1 MRIKFYLIIFVFVSN
16 CLLATAQITAYQY
29 EAQKNITVSRAAVV
43 SAHTLASQ
51 AGESILKKGGNAID
65 AAIAT
70 QFALAVVY
78 PGAGNIGGGG
88 FMVAHLK
95 NGKDFSLDYR
105 ETAPAAAFK
114 DMYLDAAGNA
124 VTAMSQ
130 WGYKACGVPGTVA
143 GLFAALPYAKF
154 KMPVL
159 MAPAIQLAEKGFV
172 ITKEEAASLNSARK
186 DFMDLNKEPI
196 AFVKKE
202 LWKAG
207 DTLIQPQLAAT
218 LTRISKLGA
227 SGFYEGATA
236 LMIQNGLQKNGGII
250 SLDDLKNY
258 KAKFRD
264 PIRFNYRGYQIISM
278 PLPSSGG
285 IILQQVLKMIENK
298 DVQALQFQSAAS
310 VQLLVEAER
319 RAFADR
325 AQYMGD
331 ADFVQVPVK
340 QLLDDTYLQKRISD
354 YIPGKAGN
362 SKETGAGIIPEHE
375 ETTHISIL
383 DAEGNAVSVTTTL
396 NGSYGSRVVIAG
408 AGFIMNNEMD
418 DFSIKE
424 GVPNMYGAVGNAA
437 NAIAPGKRMLSSMT
451 PTLVLKNKKPF
462 IVVGTPGGTTI
473 PTSVIQSLV
482 NIIDFKMNAADA
494 VNKPK
499 FHHQWL
505 PDVIYIEKGF
515 SPAVADSLRNMGYT
529 LQTRSA
535 IGRTELIKMNP
546 TQKKK
551 IEAVADHRGD
561 DDARGY

>member
-340 QLLDDTYLQKRISD
+340 QLLEDTYLQKRISD

-535 IGRTELIKMNP
+535 IGRTELIKINP